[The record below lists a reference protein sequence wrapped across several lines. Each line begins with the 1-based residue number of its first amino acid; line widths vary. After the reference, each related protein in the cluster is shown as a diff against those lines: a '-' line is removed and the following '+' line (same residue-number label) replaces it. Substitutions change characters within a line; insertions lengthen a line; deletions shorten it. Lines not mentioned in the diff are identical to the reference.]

1 MRWAGGVE
9 MQYRQDPYP
18 EYTSHK
24 WKDYHNYPSSPENL
38 LSKNKGA
45 HIHLSSLGG
54 PTWRRWAPW
63 HLALKT
69 SRAHVWESRRAV
81 GNRLSSSRVCA
92 KSHMLWVQ
100 SRGRNLKEV
109 WIRITGLTWII
120 SQRGGR
126 QLGLSLGIQTRV
138 VATWG
143 SSVYYKDS
151 DDGKCYSNPPSSLSA
166 LGRTCPPAGW
176 H

>member
-1 MRWAGGVE
+1 MGRRGGNVVQARPKSRGGKPQME
-9 MQYRQDPYP
+9 GLSQLP
-18 EYTSHK
+18 EFSRELALQEQGGPH
-24 WKDYHNYPSSPENL
+24 PSL
-38 LSKNKGA
+38 Q
-45 HIHLSSLGG
+45 LGG

-69 SRAHVWESRRAV
+69 SRAYVWESWRAV
-81 GNRLSSSRVCA
+81 GNRLSSSRLCA
-92 KSHMLWVQ
+92 KTHMLWVQ

-109 WIRITGLTWII
+109 WMRITGLTWII

-126 QLGLSLGIQTRV
+126 QLGLSLGIQTQV

-151 DDGKCYSNPPSSLSA
+151 DNGKCYSNPPSSLSA